1 MGGFLLDKAGVIS
14 TTLEGI
20 LYGFSVFM
28 YGVTLWVLL
37 FRRSTHRINRPMVA
51 VATILFVLST
61 MVSTRA
67 VHIMNDVARII
78 KGLIDNRDYEPGGP
92 AVWFSNPSDFTFVF
106 KSGIYVLQTAT
117 GDAVV
122 IYRCYKVWQDV
133 RIIIFP
139 IIMLCGVLTTGA
151 GATWACSQAQQTAA
165 GIFAKQTSQWIT
177 AFYSST
183 LSTNFICTILLAARI
198 CQMNSRVTRKVP
210 AAARSSLM
218 PVVFIIVDAG
228 ILYSAALLSALIC
241 FVSKS
246 NGQYVVLD
254 MIMPII
260 SIAFYMVIVRVG
272 IAEAS
277 GSTSRGGESS
287 GRGNLNYP
295 NGQRGGNYAMQPL
308 EVHITQLTESQQ
320 DRQSKSEMDSR
331 YP

>member
-1 MGGFLLDKAGVIS
+1 MTSLPLDKAGIVS

-37 FRRSTHRINRPMVA
+37 FRRSTNKVNRPMVT
-51 VATILFVLST
+51 VATMLFVFST
-61 MVSTRA
+61 MVSTTTVIDR
-67 VHIMNDVARII
+67 VAEH
-78 KGLIDNRDYEPGGP
+78 GLVDNREFVPGGP
-92 AVWFSNPSDFTFVF
+92 PIWFSNPSDFTFVF
-106 KSGIYVLQTAT
+106 KSAIYTFQTVT
-117 GDAVV
+117 GDGVV

-133 RIIIFP
+133 RVIIFP
-139 IIMLCGVLTTGA
+139 IIMLCGVITTGV
-151 GATWACSQAQQTAA
+151 GSVWACSQAKPSGA
-165 GIFAKQTSQWIT
+165 GIFAKETGQWIT

-183 LSTNFICTILLAARI
+183 LSTNFICTMILASRI
-198 CQMNSRVTRKVP
+198 WQMNSRVTRKVP
-210 AAARSSLM
+210 GAARSSLM

-241 FVSKS
+241 FVTKS

-277 GSTSRGGESS
+277 GTPSHGGESS
-287 GRGNLNYP
+287 GRANLNYP
-295 NGQRGGNYAMQPL
+295 NTPRGGNYAMHPL
-308 EVHITQLTESQQ
+308 EVHITQLTESQK
-320 DRQSKSEMDSR
+320 DRQSKSEMDSS
-331 YP
+331 YA